1 MTEISIAYWTTTGNT
16 QEMAEEIAEGA
27 KAAGAS
33 VWIDFID
40 ELNEEQ
46 IQKSDVIALGC
57 PAMGEE
63 SLDGF
68 FQKYYTRLKPLLK
81 GKKVLLFGSWGW
93 GNGAYLET
101 WKQDAEAA
109 GMNVLATLGLKKKP
123 DEEGKSACR
132 RQGEALAAA

>member
-40 ELNEEQ
+40 ELDEEQ

-68 FQKYYTRLKPLLK
+68 FQ
-81 GKKVLLFGSWGW
+81 
-93 GNGAYLET
+93 
-101 WKQDAEAA
+101 
-109 GMNVLATLGLKKKP
+109 
-123 DEEGKSACR
+123 
-132 RQGEALAAA
+132 

>member
-16 QEMAEEIAEGA
+16 QDMAEEIAEGA

-40 ELNEEQ
+40 ELDEEQ
-46 IQKSDVIALGC
+46 VQKSDVIALGC

-63 SLDGF
+63 TLDGF
-68 FQKYYTRLKPLLK
+68 FQGYYNRLKPLLK

-101 WKQDAEAA
+101 WKRDAEAA
-109 GMNVLATLGLKKKP
+109 GMIVLATLGLKKKP
-123 DEEGKSACR
+123 DEEGKAACR
-132 RQGEALAAA
+132 RQGEALTAA